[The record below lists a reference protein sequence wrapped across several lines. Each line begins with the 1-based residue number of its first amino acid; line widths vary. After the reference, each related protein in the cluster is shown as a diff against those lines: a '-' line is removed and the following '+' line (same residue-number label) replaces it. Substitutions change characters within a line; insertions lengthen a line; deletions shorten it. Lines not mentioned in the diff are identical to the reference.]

1 MPAAPLRLSGFRKAS
16 LFTMP
21 FLLLVGA
28 IGGGAWVTGK
38 LSNDPSGPYG
48 GYLAL
53 YNPSQKPHPDDGSA
67 PDGAA
72 LYAHHCAHCHGIR
85 GDGNGTTPL
94 SPKARYFAFEKF
106 KFTDTLNMAK
116 SGGGIPT
123 DDTLLSILEHGIPGS
138 PMPSFRQLKEA
149 ELRAII
155 EHVRSQFIRPEVVLL
170 RVKQKLKAV
179 IEKGGEEWDEKSD
192 WSEKNQAK
200 YRAAAIA
207 EVQVG
212 TQLEV
217 PGPFPEPTP
226 ESIERGRVSFE
237 KLGCSK
243 CHGPQGKGDGEQSKD
258 PKFVNENG
266 TRAYPRDL
274 TAGVYKGGGQYHDLF
289 RRVYLGIPGTPMP
302 ANGGNPLVQRQELID
317 VVHFVKSL
325 PNQPTAGV
333 QNESAPKVAVK

>member
-1 MPAAPLRLSGFRKAS
+1 MPAAPFRLSGFGKAS

-38 LSNDPSGPYG
+38 LPNDPAGPYG

-53 YNPSQKPHPDDGSA
+53 YNPQPNPSDGEA

-72 LYAHHCAHCHGIR
+72 LYAHNCAHCHGIR

-94 SPKARYFAFEKF
+94 SPKARYFAFERF
-106 KFTDTLNMAK
+106 KFTDTLNPAK

-138 PMPSFRQLKEA
+138 PMPSFRQLKEV

-155 EHVRSQFIRPEVVLL
+155 EHLRSQFIRSDVVLQRL
-170 RVKQKLKAV
+170 KIKLKADV
-179 IEKGGEEWDEKSD
+179 EKGGEEWDEKSD
-192 WSEKNQAK
+192 WSEKKQAQ
-200 YRAAAIA
+200 YRATALA

-217 PGPFPEPTP
+217 PGPFPDSTP
-226 ESIERGRVSFE
+226 ESIERGRVAFE

-243 CHGPQGKGDGEQSKD
+243 CHGPQGRGDGEQTKD

-302 ANGGNPLVQRQELID
+302 ANGATAQRQDLID

-325 PNQPTAGV
+325 PNPTTASV
-333 QNESAPKVAVK
+333 QNESSPKVAVK